1 MQRRQ
6 IFKKA
11 RRVVVKI
18 GTSLLTGGRT
28 GVNRTFLSK
37 LAFEAAALRRGG
49 RELIIVTS
57 GAIGLGVA
65 AVGAKERPATIPG
78 KQAMAAVGQP
88 LLMQAY
94 AQAFAKHK
102 LITAQILLTADDIQ
116 DRERYA
122 HARNALLELLRL
134 GVVPVFNENDTV
146 GVQEIKIGE
155 NDTLSAHVTHLAEA
169 DLLIILTDV
178 GGLYACNPATHPD
191 AELLEHV
198 DIIDRAVEAMAC
210 GPGTALGTGGMATK
224 LKAAK
229 MVTGSGEEM
238 VIADGRTPQVL
249 TRILSGEA
257 LGTAFYPHGDKLAN
271 RKHWIAFG
279 LRVRGTLHLDAGAA
293 LAVKNRGKS
302 LLPSGI
308 RSVEGRF
315 KQGDCV
321 SLIDETQ
328 NEFARGLVNYSSEDV
343 ARLCGVKTADIERV
357 LGYKN
362 SDEIIHRDDLV
373 LLA

>member
-1 MQRRQ
+1 
-6 IFKKA
+6 
-11 RRVVVKI
+11 
-18 GTSLLTGGRT
+18 
-28 GVNRTFLSK
+28 
-37 LAFEAAALRRGG
+37 
-49 RELIIVTS
+49 
-57 GAIGLGVA
+57 
-65 AVGAKERPATIPG
+65 
-78 KQAMAAVGQP
+78 MAAVGQP
-88 LLMQAY
+88 RLMQAY
-94 AQAFAKHK
+94 AQAFAKHR
-102 LITAQILLTADDIQ
+102 LTTAQILLTADDIQ

-178 GGLYACNPATHPD
+178 GGLYTCNPAQNSSSQ
-191 AELLEHV
+191 LLEHV
-198 DIIDRAVEAMAC
+198 DAIDRKVEAMAC
-210 GPGTALGTGGMATK
+210 GPGSELGTGGMATK

-229 MVTGSGEEM
+229 IVTGSGEEM
-238 VIADGRTPQVL
+238 VIADGREPKVL
-249 TRILSGEA
+249 ERILAGENV
-257 LGTAFYPHGDKLAN
+257 GTAFYPQGDKLTS

-279 LRVRGTLHLDAGAA
+279 LRCRGRLQLDAGAA
-293 LAVKNRGKS
+293 LALKSKGKS

-321 SLIDETQ
+321 GLFDEGGR
-328 NEFARGLVNYSSEDV
+328 EFARGLVNYSSEDV
-343 ARLCGVKTADIERV
+343 AKLCGKKTADIESV
-357 LGYKN
+357 LGFKN

-373 LLA
+373 LLT

>member
-6 IFKKA
+6 QLKKA
-11 RRVVVKI
+11 RRIVVKI
-18 GTSLLTGGRT
+18 GTSLLTSGRE
-28 GVNRTFLSK
+28 GVKQTFLTK
-37 LAFEAAALRRGG
+37 VAAEVATLRQAG
-49 RELIIVTS
+49 REVIIVTS

-65 AVGAKERPATIPG
+65 ALGAKEKPKTIPG

-88 LLMQAY
+88 RLMQAY
-94 AQAFAKHK
+94 AQAFAKHR
-102 LITAQILLTADDIQ
+102 LTTGQILLTADDIQ

-178 GGLYACNPATHPD
+178 AGLYTANPVQNPD

-198 DIIDRAVEAMAC
+198 DVIDRAVESMAC
-210 GPGTALGTGGMATK
+210 GAGSELGTGGMATK
-224 LKAAK
+224 IKAAK

-238 VIADGRTPQVL
+238 VIADGRLPKVL
-249 TRILSGEA
+249 GRILAGEP
-257 LGTAFYPHGDKLAN
+257 LGTVFYPHGDKLAS

-279 LRVRGTLHLDAGAA
+279 LRCRGSVQLDAGAA
-293 LAVKNRGKS
+293 LALKNRGKS

-308 RSVEGRF
+308 RTVTGRF

-321 SLIDETQ
+321 GLLDESGR
-328 NEFARGLVNYSSEDV
+328 EFARGLSNYSSDDV
-343 ARLCGVKTADIERV
+343 VKLCGVKTADIERV